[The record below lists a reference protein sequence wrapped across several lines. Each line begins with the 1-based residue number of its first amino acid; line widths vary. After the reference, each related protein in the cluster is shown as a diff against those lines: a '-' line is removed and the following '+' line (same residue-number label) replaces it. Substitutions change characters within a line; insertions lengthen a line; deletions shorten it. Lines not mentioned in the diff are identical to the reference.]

1 MTSMRVHEEKE
12 NNGKV
17 STIEVIAWNEI
28 IDDQP

>member
-1 MTSMRVHEEKE
+1 MRVHEEKE

-28 IDDQP
+28 IDD